1 MPDSIEGVSI
11 EPHTVCDDVRIYYRE
26 ILPPELVDLMV
37 KELKQMEEDR
47 VPFEDGGVGGDAHG
61 RNDLTVR
68 NSKVN
73 WWYENHW
80 ACSVISHYINLAN
93 KKTWQYDLNTLES
106 IQISVYQ
113 EGGHYG
119 WHSDYGTST
128 RQNWTRKLSASV
140 LVTDPSE
147 YDGGDLVFIDY
158 HGNEVNT
165 PKEKGTILV
174 FDSRI
179 PHKVKKVTRGRRVSL
194 VTWMYGPKLR

>member
-1 MPDSIEGVSI
+1 MAGDLEGLSI
-11 EPHTVCDDVRIYYRE
+11 EPHTVCDDPVVYYRE
-26 ILPPELVDLMV
+26 VLPPELVDLMV

-147 YDGGDLVFIDY
+147 YEGGDLVFKDY
-158 HGNEVNT
+158 HNREVIA
-165 PKEKGTILV
+165 PKEKGTIII
-174 FDSRI
+174 FDSRV
-179 PHKVKKVTRGRRVSL
+179 PHKVTRVTTGRRVSI